1 MAKLIQAEIEYFK
14 ENDIGIHSDIEPHGC
29 KFEDIDNDHRKFL
42 HNCLDEWLNESNGT
56 GCFYIKD
63 INHKI
68 DHYGNSK

>member
-29 KFEDIDNDHRKFL
+29 KFEDI
-42 HNCLDEWLNESNGT
+42 
-56 GCFYIKD
+56 
-63 INHKI
+63 NHKI